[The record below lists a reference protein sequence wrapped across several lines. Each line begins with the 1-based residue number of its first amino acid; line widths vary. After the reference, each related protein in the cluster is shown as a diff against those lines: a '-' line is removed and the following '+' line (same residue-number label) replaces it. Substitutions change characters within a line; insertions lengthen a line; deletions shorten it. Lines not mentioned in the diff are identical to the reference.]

1 MAMKRPDLRAYF
13 RSRIDYHVNGMFAR
27 QDGWNTRPRD
37 VKSIKGDV
45 TDREIVVTMLDGTVY
60 KWSGGR
66 YASRKVNLCY
76 APLMPKPMKE
86 EN

>member
-1 MAMKRPDLRAYF
+1 MKVAMKRPDLRAYF

-27 QDGWNTRPRD
+27 SVSRPSD
-37 VKSIKGDV
+37 VKSIVGDV

-60 KWSGGR
+60 KWAGGK

-76 APLMPKPMKE
+76 APLMPTPVKE
-86 EN
+86 GN